1 MDLPGAGPQNLPTE
15 LTVKVR
21 PARRPDMPLYV
32 AQFVADV
39 CEQTGITEHMI
50 RDISMETMQ
59 HGADAQGSFT
69 QVMVR
74 FYYM

>member
-1 MDLPGAGPQNLPTE
+1 
-15 LTVKVR
+15 
-21 PARRPDMPLYV
+21 
-32 AQFVADV
+32 VADV